1 MTGPDDDGAR
11 AGAPAGSPYGDP
23 VGDTAATD
31 DFALPGVPD
40 PFERLWNPHRM
51 AYIQAG
57 PDQVTDEHTCPFCAA
72 PARDDES
79 SLIVH
84 RGATCFV
91 ILNLYPYNPG
101 HLLVCPYRHIP
112 MYTDATAEE
121 TQEMADLAQTAM
133 IAFEAA
139 TRPKGYNLGMNQG
152 VAGGA
157 GIAAHLHQHVVPRW
171 TGDGNFLPIIARTKN
186 MSQTLGQTRD
196 VLAEVWPQ
204 AAAEHAARRGRN
216 AEAATSAR
224 VAGPDEA
231 AGAPEASD

>member
-1 MTGPDDDGAR
+1 MTGRPAPGAR
-11 AGAPAGSPYGDP
+11 ADDPAGSPYGDP
-23 VGDTAATD
+23 EGDAAATD

-57 PDQVTDEHTCPFCAA
+57 PDQVKDEHTCPFCAA
-72 PARDDES
+72 PSRDDES

-101 HLLVCPYRHIP
+101 HLLICPYRHVP
-112 MYTDATAEE
+112 LYTDTTAEE
-121 TQEMADLAQTAM
+121 AAEIAELTQTAM
-133 IAFEAA
+133 LALGHA
-139 TRPKGYNLGMNQG
+139 TRAAGYNLGMNQG
-152 VAGGA
+152 SVAGA

-186 MSQTLGQTRD
+186 MSQTLGETRRILTEAWD
-196 VLAEVWPQ
+196 EAVRDHAERQ
-204 AAAEHAARRGRN
+204 AANDRAAAQHASRGDGDR
-216 AEAATSAR
+216 
-224 VAGPDEA
+224 P
-231 AGAPEASD
+231 